1 VFKRIRRNIQEKI
14 NIKAMNENWQ
24 IVCYSKESDWEQVV
38 QRNLSEE
45 NAYEI
50 LAELNS
56 SEANGYQGF
65 YVSRGTN

>member
-1 VFKRIRRNIQEKI
+1 
-14 NIKAMNENWQ
+14 MNENQQ

>member
-1 VFKRIRRNIQEKI
+1 
-14 NIKAMNENWQ
+14 MNENWQ

-38 QRNLSEE
+38 QRNLSQE

>member
-1 VFKRIRRNIQEKI
+1 
-14 NIKAMNENWQ
+14 MNENWQ

-38 QRNLSEE
+38 RRNLSEE

-50 LAELNS
+50 LAELNC

-65 YVSRGTN
+65 YINKAQKL

>member
-1 VFKRIRRNIQEKI
+1 
-14 NIKAMNENWQ
+14 MNENWQ

-38 QRNLSEE
+38 RRNLSEE

-65 YVSRGTN
+65 YVNRCTN